1 MICFP
6 LFHKRHYVC
15 SDLQK
20 YLLLVKFIPFF
31 LLSFYFFSLPYLGQC
46 QGNPSKK
53 ERKVQEIQTT
63 VERLFIEGEK
73 ASVLGEWDKAYF
85 LFDKALDLA
94 PEQAAIS
101 YKMAEVLGKNKQ
113 PEKALPFAQ
122 KAVALEPSNSY
133 YALLLAELYHQQQQP
148 LRAAEILDK
157 LTQESSKN
165 QSYTLD
171 LASIYLDA
179 NEFDKALVVLD
190 RAEAFYGVRE
200 PFTVQKQ
207 RIYLRKDNLPKA
219 IEEGEKLI
227 TAFPGNPA
235 YVLGLVEILFNN
247 GRLDQAITLVEGEIQ
262 KYSDQPELQMIA
274 YTLKSEKRDAS
285 GALSHLILG
294 MKSADLA
301 GSAKAKAFEG
311 ILEEIKTQERE
322 SILDTLE
329 YLMLGSHPEDASI
342 FEVLGKRRMAEKKV
356 AEGIAFYKKSLS
368 LESNNQGLLEE
379 VILNSFEVN
388 TPYQEV
394 ENYTQMAVEE
404 FPEVA
409 AFWFYDGVVK
419 SAQKKDSLSVI
430 SLEHALRLNEE
441 KNQQL
446 SQVAYGTLANSQY
459 NLGEKEKAFANFEKA
474 LALDSKDDLVL
485 NNYAYFLSLEK
496 LELEKAKNMAERVV
510 KRNPNNST
518 YLDTLAWILFQMKK
532 YVEALA
538 YMEKAI
544 QLENDPSGVLMEH
557 YGDILYHLNRVDEAI
572 TWWKKAQQHPE
583 GSEKLAQKIKE
594 GKYHE

>member
-1 MICFP
+1 
-6 LFHKRHYVC
+6 
-15 SDLQK
+15 
-20 YLLLVKFIPFF
+20 VKFIPFF

-46 QGNPSKK
+46 QSNLSKK
-53 ERKVQEIQTT
+53 ERKAQEIQAT
-63 VERLFIEGEK
+63 VDRLFIEGEK
-73 ASVLGEWDKAYF
+73 ASVLGDWKKAYL
-85 LFDKALDLA
+85 LFNKALELA
-94 PEQAAIS
+94 PEEAAIS
-101 YKMAEVLGKNKQ
+101 YKMAEVLGKNTKH
-113 PEKALPFAQ
+113 EKALPFAQ
-122 KAVALEPSNSY
+122 RAVDLDPSNSF
-133 YALLLAELYHQQQQP
+133 YALLLAELYHQLEQP
-148 LRAAEILDK
+148 MRAAEILDK

-190 RAEAFYGVRE
+190 RAEAYYGVRE

-207 RIYLRKDNLPKA
+207 RIYLRKNNLPKA

-227 TAFPGNPA
+227 ASFPGNA
-235 YVLGLVEILFNN
+235 SYVLGLVEILYNN
-247 GRLDQAITLVEGEIQ
+247 GRLDQAISLVEGEIQ
-262 KYSDQPELQMIA
+262 KYPDQPELQMAA
-274 YTLKSEKRDAS
+274 YTLISEKGDAS
-285 GALSHLILG
+285 RALPHLILG
-294 MKSADLA
+294 MKSTDLPA
-301 GSAKAKAFEG
+301 TAKAKAYEG

-329 YLMLGSHPEDASI
+329 YLMLESYPEDASI
-342 FEVLGKRRMAEKKV
+342 FEAFGKRRMSEKQV

-368 LESNNQGLLEE
+368 LAPNNQTLLEE

-404 FPEVA
+404 FPELA

-419 SAQKKDSLSVI
+419 SAQKKDSLAVI
-430 SLEHALRLNEE
+430 SLEHALRLNEN

-446 SQVAYGTLANSQY
+446 AQVAYGTLANSQY
-459 NLGEKEKAFANFEKA
+459 NLGLKDKAFANFEKA
-474 LALDSKDDLVL
+474 LAIDSKDDLVL

-532 YVEALA
+532 YAEALP
-538 YMEKAI
+538 YIEKAI
-544 QLENDPSGVLMEH
+544 LLEKDPGGVLMEH
-557 YGDILYHLNRVDEAI
+557 YGDILYHLNWADEAI
-572 TWWKKAQQHPE
+572 SWWKKAQQHPE